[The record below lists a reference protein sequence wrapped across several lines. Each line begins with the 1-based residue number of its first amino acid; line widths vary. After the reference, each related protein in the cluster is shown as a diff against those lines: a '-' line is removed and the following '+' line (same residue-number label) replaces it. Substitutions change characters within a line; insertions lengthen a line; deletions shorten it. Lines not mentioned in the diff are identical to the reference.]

1 MTLSYFLTFRL
12 LMSYIL
18 VWLVGLRSSMG
29 HMGPP
34 GHSLPKLGP
43 KTRLLLGS
51 DFKPENCGRV
61 KSARPRFQLVSC
73 KWLRNLNTRDRIS
86 FHLALSSVSGVSPS
100 NSLAPSS
107 ANNIKTKH
115 GNRASVN
122 AESGVSP
129 VSVCNLYILVYSIS
143 STF

>member
-18 VWLVGLRSSMG
+18 VWLAGLRSSMG

-34 GHSLPKLGP
+34 DHSLPKLGP

-61 KSARPRFQLVSC
+61 KSARPRFHLVSC
-73 KWLRNLNTRDRIS
+73 KWLRNLNTRDHIC
-86 FHLALSSVSGVSPS
+86 FYLALSGVSGVSPPDS
-100 NSLAPSS
+100 PTPSS
-107 ANNIKTKH
+107 ANNIKTKQ
-115 GNRASVN
+115 GLCKQAK
-122 AESGVSP
+122 SGVNP
-129 VSVCNLYILVYSIS
+129 VSVCILYILVYSIS